1 LPLLA
6 IADLIGAEWP
16 QLARAAA
23 SKFSLSAADDGS
35 NSVQLLSDIQKIFDE
50 RGVDKVF
57 SEELAI
63 ELGKMEDRPWPE
75 WKNGKPI
82 SKSQIARILGTK
94 FDIAVKTVRIGTETA
109 TGYKLDQFDDVF
121 LRYLGSQNV
130 TRSQPTPV
138 MGEFRK
144 SRGAALLIEATTV
157 LLPPI

>member
-1 LPLLA
+1 M
-6 IADLIGAEWP
+6 
-16 QLARAAA
+16 
-23 SKFSLSAADDGS
+23 
-35 NSVQLLSDIQKIFDE
+35 QLLSDIQKIFHE